1 MDPKVYRQS
10 NSLMMRTTYLYYEM
24 GYSQSKIAKKFNI
37 SVSTVSRLLN
47 NAKKEKMVSFV
58 VDERVLEVSDLEDII
73 KEKYKLKEVI
83 IARWMEERYE
93 PNKDDI
99 KQLVAFEGAQYIQRV
114 IKDND
119 ILGITFGRTMYHM
132 INFFN
137 PCKKTDTQF
146 VTLHGSLSQIHRDF
160 NVDTLTRRMAMSFG
174 GKNYY
179 IKAPGHAKTEYEA
192 DMLIHRVDNSEV
204 FDKFKHVNIA
214 VSGIGS
220 FYPNKDSYLCS
231 ENYFTEEELKEFDEH
246 EVYADVGLRLIN
258 KKGEECSTSLKNR
271 TIGISYEDFKNIPT
285 KVIMVSGEYKKYS
298 VKAALDGNLADVL
311 VIDYELAKGLLNI

>member
-1 MDPKVYRQS
+1 MDQKVYRQS

-137 PCKKTDTQF
+137 PAKKQI
-146 VTLHGSLSQIHRDF
+146 LSL
-160 NVDTLTRRMAMSFG
+160 
-174 GKNYY
+174 
-179 IKAPGHAKTEYEA
+179 
-192 DMLIHRVDNSEV
+192 
-204 FDKFKHVNIA
+204 
-214 VSGIGS
+214 
-220 FYPNKDSYLCS
+220 
-231 ENYFTEEELKEFDEH
+231 
-246 EVYADVGLRLIN
+246 
-258 KKGEECSTSLKNR
+258 
-271 TIGISYEDFKNIPT
+271 
-285 KVIMVSGEYKKYS
+285 
-298 VKAALDGNLADVL
+298 
-311 VIDYELAKGLLNI
+311 